1 MLNDHV
7 KNTLIKNFEL
17 NLTPSQSE
25 LIDLISDFFID
36 REKHDIFIIKGFA
49 GTGKTTIIST
59 LVKAFKELK
68 MKSVLLAPTGRAAK
82 VISAYTKSKAYTIH
96 KKIYRQKSAKD
107 GFGEF
112 VLNVNLYS
120 DTYFIVDEA
129 SMISNRSF
137 DNSIFGTGKVLDDLI
152 EFVFNNK
159 NCRLILVGDTAQL
172 PPIGLDISPALEIK
186 TFDDFYLRPVEFT
199 LTDVVR
205 QTAES
210 GVLSNA
216 TNIRLN
222 ISKEISGYPS
232 ITLKDFNDI
241 KKINGGQLLD
251 LITESY
257 DKFGIENTIIITR
270 SNKRAN
276 RYNAGIRSQILWK
289 EEEISLGDYLMVVK
303 NNYFWLDD
311 SQDIDFI
318 ANGDIAEVISI
329 KNYTEIYG
337 FRYVDVSLKFV
348 DYKDL
353 EVHCKILLDT
363 LNVNSAALSKE
374 QNKDLFY
381 NVLADYQGVK
391 GKQKKFQKVKEN
403 PFFNALQVKFAYAVT
418 CHKAQG
424 GQWKS
429 VFIDHEYLNDDMM
442 NKEYLRWLYTAFTRP
457 TEKLYLINFNKE
469 FFGEDE
475 VEDIW

>member
-1 MLNDHV
+1 MLNRHI
-7 KNTLIKNFEL
+7 KNKLIKNFDYEL
-17 NLTPSQSE
+17 THSQSK
-25 LIDLISDFFID
+25 LTDLISDFIVD
-36 REKHDIFIIKGFA
+36 RDKNDVFIIKGYA
-49 GTGKTTIIST
+49 GTGKTTFINT
-59 LVKAFKELK
+59 LVKTFKELK

-82 VISAYTKSKAYTIH
+82 VISAYSKTKAYTIH

-112 VLNVNLYS
+112 VLNINLYS

-137 DNSIFGTGKVLDDLI
+137 DNSIFGSGKLLDDLI

-159 NCRLILVGDTAQL
+159 NCKLILVGDTAQL
-172 PPIGLDISPALEIK
+172 PPIGLNISPALEVK
-186 TFDDFYLRPVEFT
+186 TFDDYFLKAIEST

-205 QTAES
+205 QTKES

-222 ISKEISGYPS
+222 ISKEISGFPK
-232 ITLKDFNDI
+232 IILKGFFDI
-241 KKINGGQLLD
+241 KKINGSELID

-276 RYNAGIRSQILWK
+276 RYNAGIRNQILWK
-289 EEEISLGDYLMVVK
+289 EEEISIGDYLMVVK

-311 SQDIDFI
+311 NQDIDFI
-318 ANGDIAEVISI
+318 ANGDTAEIVRI
-329 KNYTEIYG
+329 KKYTERYG

-353 EVHCKILLDT
+353 EIDCEILLDT

-374 QNKDLFY
+374 QNKELFY
-381 NVLADYQGVK
+381 NVLDDYKSVMSK
-391 GKQKKFQKVKEN
+391 AKRYQKVREN

-429 VFIDHEYLNDDMM
+429 VFIDHEYLNNDMM

-457 TEKLYLINFNKE
+457 IDKLYLINFNKE
-469 FFGEDE
+469 FFNENE
-475 VEDIW
+475 IEDIW

>member
-1 MLNDHV
+1 ML
-7 KNTLIKNFEL
+7 KNHINNVLIKNFKFD
-17 NLTPSQSE
+17 LTNSQSK
-25 LIDLISDFFID
+25 LINLISEFFID

-59 LVKAFKELK
+59 LVQSFKELK

-82 VISAYTKSKAYTIH
+82 VISSYSNSKAFTIH
-96 KKIYRQKSAKD
+96 KKIYRQKSSKD

-112 VLNVNLYS
+112 ALNVNLHS

-129 SMISNRSF
+129 SMISNRAF
-137 DNSIFGTGKVLDDLI
+137 DKSVFGTGKLLDDLI
-152 EFVFNNK
+152 EFVFNKK
-159 NCRLILVGDTAQL
+159 NCKLILVGDTAQL
-172 PPIGLDISPALEIK
+172 PPIGLDISPALKVK
-186 TFDDFYLRPVEFT
+186 TFEDFFLKAIEVT

-205 QTAES
+205 QSSES

-222 ISKEISGYPS
+222 IFKDTNTYPKV
-232 ITLKDFNDI
+232 ILKDFNDI
-241 KKINGGQLLD
+241 KKINGGD
-251 LITESY
+251 LIDYITESY
-257 DKFGIENTIIITR
+257 DKYGIENTMIITR

-276 RYNAGIRSQILWK
+276 RYNAGIRNQILWK
-289 EEEISLGDYLMVVK
+289 EEEISIGDLLMVVK

-311 SQDIDFI
+311 DADVDFI
-318 ANGDIAEVISI
+318 ANGDIAEIVRI
-329 KNYTEIYG
+329 KNYTERYG
-337 FRYVDVSLKFV
+337 FRFVDVTLRLI

-353 EVHCKILLDT
+353 EIDCKILLDT
-363 LNVNSAALSKE
+363 LNANTPALSKE

-381 NVLADYQGVK
+381 NVLEDYQDVK
-391 GKQKKFQKVKEN
+391 VKKKRFQKVKDN

-429 VFIDHEYLNDDMM
+429 VFIDHEYLVDDMI

-457 TEKLYLINFNKE
+457 TEKLYLVNFNKE
-469 FFGEDE
+469 FFYESDLED
-475 VEDIW
+475 VW